1 MAKIDQRTQRYAASA
16 AAVLAVACL
25 PLADPLTSP
34 EAAVRY
40 AALVL
45 QVIGFAIVMR
55 DIFKASKAMGRPGF
69 RDWLKGWFSSPPVNI
84 VAGTGYGF
92 LPLSGSAS
100 AEAGPSPNATVEE
113 RLTLL
118 ETKHTNL
125 LKDFGHLRSQTKQ
138 DKQEVMTLVY
148 EETAKVVRTVEEVKS
163 NLREAQAGTLHVD
176 TLGVVFF
183 GLGSILS
190 TIPGEVAA
198 VLWWAWGIA

>member
-1 MAKIDQRTQRYAASA
+1 MRW
-16 AAVLAVACL
+16 
-25 PLADPLTSP
+25 
-34 EAAVRY
+34 

-55 DIFKASKAMGRPGF
+55 DIFKASKALGRPGF
-69 RDWLKGWFSSPPVNI
+69 RDWVKGLFSSPPVNI
-84 VAGTGYGF
+84 VTGKGHGVIA
-92 LPLSGSAS
+92 LTGSAS
-100 AEAGPSPNATVEE
+100 AEVGPSPNATVEE

-125 LKDFGHLRSQTKQ
+125 VKDLGQLRSQTKQ
-138 DKQEVMTLVY
+138 DKQEVVTLVY

-163 NLREAQAGTLHVD
+163 SLREAQEGTLHVE